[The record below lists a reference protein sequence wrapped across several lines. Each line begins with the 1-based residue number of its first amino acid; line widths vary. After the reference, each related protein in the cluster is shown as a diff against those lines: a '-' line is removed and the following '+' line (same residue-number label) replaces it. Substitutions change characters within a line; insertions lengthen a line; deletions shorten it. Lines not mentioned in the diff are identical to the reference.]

1 MTKLKRDIPKA
12 DTFEQ
17 LFEHVCLIADYF
29 ELFKSCSKVVSRDIV
44 ITNASNAL
52 DNEDFIAFLK
62 LCYSHISTISE
73 QCKDLKK
80 LPDEPFTY

>member
-1 MTKLKRDIPKA
+1 MTKLKRNIAKA
-12 DTFEQ
+12 ETFDQ

-29 ELFKSCSKVVSRDIV
+29 ELFKSCTKVVSRDVV
-44 ITNASNAL
+44 ITNASRAL

-62 LCYSHISTISE
+62 LCYNHIVEISE